1 MRLVKIMIGMLS
13 IFLLTGCFGESYDFS
28 PPTVSLSTSNA
39 IISKEKLAEAN
50 IKWYQDNVF
59 NKKIDNLFALARK
72 QEPILV
78 KKGSQLEL
86 NTEDGYDDFKSI
98 EVSIWKD
105 EQQEI
110 ILEVEE
116 DKTFYL
122 PNIEGDYMIVV
133 ELDTSKGTAQ
143 YVGNLMITK

>member
-78 KKGSQLEL
+78 KKGSKLEL
-86 NTEDGYDDFKSI
+86 NIENGYDELENI
-98 EVSIWKD
+98 EVSIWKG
-105 EQQEI
+105 QQET
-110 ILEVEE
+110 ILGIEE
-116 DKTFYL
+116 DKTFYI
-122 PNIEGDYMIVV
+122 PKVEGEYMIVV
-133 ELDTSKGTAQ
+133 ELDTSKGMAQ

>member
-1 MRLVKIMIGMLS
+1 MRLVKIIIGMLS

-28 PPTVSLSTSNA
+28 PPTVSLSSSNA

-59 NKKIDNLFALARK
+59 NKKTDNLFSLARK

-86 NTEDGYDDFKSI
+86 NIENGYDDLENI
-98 EVSIWKD
+98 EVSIWKG
-105 EQQEI
+105 QQET
-110 ILEVEE
+110 ILGIEE

-122 PNIEGDYMIVV
+122 PKVEGEYMIVV
-133 ELDTSKGTAQ
+133 ELDTSKGMAQ

>member
-28 PPTVSLSTSNA
+28 PPTVSLSSSNA

-59 NKKIDNLFALARK
+59 NKKIDNLFSLAKK
-72 QEPILV
+72 QDPILV

-86 NTEDGYDDFKSI
+86 NIVNGYDDLENI
-98 EVSIWKD
+98 EVSIWKG
-105 EQQEI
+105 QQET
-110 ILEVEE
+110 ILGIEE

-122 PNIEGDYMIVV
+122 PKVEGEYMIVV
-133 ELDTSKGTAQ
+133 ELDTSKGMAQ
-143 YVGNLMITK
+143 YVGNLIITK

>member
-13 IFLLTGCFGESYDFS
+13 ILLLTGCFGESYDFS

-59 NKKIDNLFALARK
+59 NKKTDNLFSLARK

-86 NTEDGYDDFKSI
+86 NIENGYDDLENI
-98 EVSIWKD
+98 EVSIWKG
-105 EQQEI
+105 QQET
-110 ILEVEE
+110 ILGIEE

-122 PNIEGDYMIVV
+122 PKVEGEYMIVV
-133 ELDTSKGTAQ
+133 ELDTSKGMAQ

>member
-1 MRLVKIMIGMLS
+1 MLS

-28 PPTVSLSTSNA
+28 PPTVSLSSSNA

-59 NKKIDNLFALARK
+59 NKKTDNLFSLARK

-86 NTEDGYDDFKSI
+86 NIENGYDDLENI
-98 EVSIWKD
+98 EVSIWKG
-105 EQQEI
+105 QQET
-110 ILEVEE
+110 ILGIEE

-122 PNIEGDYMIVV
+122 PKVEGEYMIVV
-133 ELDTSKGTAQ
+133 ELDTSKGMAQ

>member
-28 PPTVSLSTSNA
+28 PPTVSLSSSNA

-59 NKKIDNLFALARK
+59 NKKIDNLFSLARK

-86 NTEDGYDDFKSI
+86 NIENGYDDLENI
-98 EVSIWKD
+98 EVSIWKG
-105 EQQEI
+105 QQET
-110 ILEVEE
+110 ILGIEE

-122 PNIEGDYMIVV
+122 PKVEGEYMIVV
-133 ELDTSKGTAQ
+133 ELDTSKGMAQ

>member
-39 IISKEKLAEAN
+39 IISKEKLAKAN

-86 NTEDGYDDFKSI
+86 NIENGYDDLENI
-98 EVSIWKD
+98 EVSIWKG
-105 EQQEI
+105 QQET
-110 ILEVEE
+110 ILGIEE

-122 PNIEGDYMIVV
+122 PKVEGEYMIVV
-133 ELDTSKGTAQ
+133 ELDTSKGMAQ

>member
-86 NTEDGYDDFKSI
+86 NIENGYDDLENI
-98 EVSIWKD
+98 EVSIWKG
-105 EQQEI
+105 QQET
-110 ILEVEE
+110 ILGIEE

-122 PNIEGDYMIVV
+122 PKVEGEYMIVV
-133 ELDTSKGTAQ
+133 ELDTSKGMAQ

>member
-28 PPTVSLSTSNA
+28 PPTVSLSSSNA

-59 NKKIDNLFALARK
+59 NKKTDNLFSLARK

-86 NTEDGYDDFKSI
+86 NIENGYDDLENI
-98 EVSIWKD
+98 EVSIWKG
-105 EQQEI
+105 QQET
-110 ILEVEE
+110 ILGIEE

-122 PNIEGDYMIVV
+122 PKVEGEYMIVV
-133 ELDTSKGTAQ
+133 ELDTSKGMAQ

>member
-28 PPTVSLSTSNA
+28 PPTVSLSSPNA

-59 NKKIDNLFALARK
+59 NKKIDNFFSLARK

-86 NTEDGYDDFKSI
+86 NIENGYDDLENI
-98 EVSIWKD
+98 EVSIWKG
-105 EQQEI
+105 QQET
-110 ILEVEE
+110 ILGIEE

-122 PNIEGDYMIVV
+122 PKVEGEYMIVV
-133 ELDTSKGTAQ
+133 ELDTSKGMAQ

>member
-1 MRLVKIMIGMLS
+1 MLS

-59 NKKIDNLFALARK
+59 NKKTDNLFSLARK

-86 NTEDGYDDFKSI
+86 NIENGYDDLENI
-98 EVSIWKD
+98 EVSIWKG
-105 EQQEI
+105 QQET
-110 ILEVEE
+110 ILGIEE

-122 PNIEGDYMIVV
+122 PKVEGEYMIVV
-133 ELDTSKGTAQ
+133 ELDTSKGMAQ

>member
-1 MRLVKIMIGMLS
+1 MRFFKIMAVLLS

-78 KKGSQLEL
+78 RKGSKLEL
-86 NTEDGYDDFKSI
+86 NIENGYDELENI
-98 EVSIWKD
+98 EVSIWKGQK
-105 EQQEI
+105 ET
-110 ILEVEE
+110 ILGIEE

-122 PNIEGDYMIVV
+122 PKVEGEYMIVV
-133 ELDTSKGTAQ
+133 ELDTSKGMAQ

>member
-59 NKKIDNLFALARK
+59 NKKIDNLFSLARK
-72 QEPILV
+72 QEPILL

-86 NTEDGYDDFKSI
+86 NIENGYDDLENI
-98 EVSIWKD
+98 EVSIWKG
-105 EQQEI
+105 QQET
-110 ILEVEE
+110 ILGIEE
-116 DKTFYL
+116 DKTFYI
-122 PNIEGDYMIVV
+122 PKVEGEYMIVV
-133 ELDTSKGTAQ
+133 ELDTSKGMAQ